1 MFVREKINEN
11 AYVEL
16 YLLDTVYDDN
26 NQKDSL
32 PILLV
37 LPGGGYQYT
46 SYREAQPI
54 ALAANSNN
62 MHAAVLHY
70 TNIDEDI
77 NLTMDQLVA
86 EVRMAIEFISTF
98 AKEKFIDMDKLNLIG
113 FSAGGHLAATCN
125 NRLSNLINKVV
136 LAYPAIGFSEVVDQL
151 YLTDL
156 EHLDNEG
163 QAAAKLFLQDPIL
176 EINNSC
182 KDTFIWM
189 TYTDD
194 VVPADGVL
202 KYAQKLREFDVP
214 LELHFFG
221 HGGHG
226 LSLAKENTAVFPGQV
241 VPRISIWFD
250 LMASWLKL

>member
-98 AKEKFIDMDKLNLIG
+98 AKEKFIDMDKLNIIG

-136 LAYPAIGFSEVVDQL
+136 LAYPAIGFSEVIDQL

-176 EINNSC
+176 GINNSC

-202 KYAQKLREFDVP
+202 KYAQKLREFNVP

>member
-156 EHLDNEG
+156 EHLDDEG

>member
-1 MFVREKINEN
+1 MFVRESINEN

-16 YLLDTVYDDN
+16 YLLDTIYDDN
-26 NQKDSL
+26 SQKDSL

-37 LPGGGYQYT
+37 LPGGGYRYT

-54 ALAANSNN
+54 AIAANSNN

-70 TNIDEDI
+70 TNIKEDI
-77 NLTMDQLVA
+77 NISIDQLVE
-86 EVRMAIEFISTF
+86 EVRTTIEFISTF
-98 AKEKFIDMDKLNLIG
+98 AKEKFIDMDKLNVIG

-125 NRLSNLINKVV
+125 NRLNNLINKVV
-136 LAYPAIGFSEVVDQL
+136 LAYPAIGFSEVANQL

-156 EHLDNEG
+156 EKLDEEG

-176 EINNSC
+176 EISDKC

-202 KYAQKLREFDVP
+202 KYAQKMREFNVP

-241 VPRISIWFD
+241 IPRISSWVE
-250 LMASWLKL
+250 LMDSWLKL

>member
-98 AKEKFIDMDKLNLIG
+98 AKEKFIDMDKLNIIG

-136 LAYPAIGFSEVVDQL
+136 LAYPAIGFSEVIDQL

-156 EHLDNEG
+156 EHLDDEG

>member
-98 AKEKFIDMDKLNLIG
+98 AKEKFIDMDKLNIIG

-136 LAYPAIGFSEVVDQL
+136 LAYPAIGLSEVIDQL

-156 EHLDNEG
+156 EHLDDEG

>member
-70 TNIDEDI
+70 TNVDEDI

-98 AKEKFIDMDKLNLIG
+98 AKEKFIDMDKLNIIG

-136 LAYPAIGFSEVVDQL
+136 LAYPAIGFSEVIDQL

-156 EHLDNEG
+156 EHLDDEG